1 MGWPLTCGRRRR
13 DRHGIVEGVIE
24 TGGDSSGEGTRRRV
38 YVTGHRNPDLDSIAS
53 AIGYA
58 ELKRRRDPDCEYV
71 PVRLG
76 SVNAQSAW
84 ALERSG
90 ADRPE
95 LMEHVML
102 RVRDVMRERFPV
114 ARYEEPVREVGR
126 TMARDDLDL
135 VPIVGDDGEMV
146 GVMTEREL
154 ARRYVRES
162 RKVSSLVDAPTTIR
176 AIVEVL
182 DAETIVGGE
191 GTVEGRV
198 WVHSIDASRSDSKIS
213 PGDVVV
219 VGNRVNAQRQSL
231 ELGAALLIASNGV
244 TPEPEVLEL
253 ARERGASVAVSPLDS
268 YVSSRMVTLAAP
280 CGAMADREP
289 LTVALDDLL
298 TDVAE
303 QIKDV
308 HYRAAVAL
316 DAERRPIGLITRSD
330 LVSPTPRRVI
340 LVDHAEAA
348 QSVIGVEQA
357 EIVEILDHHHIGSI
371 ETRVPVTATFD
382 PVGSTA
388 TLIVERFRSNGF
400 EPSQPAATMLL
411 CAVMSDTV
419 LLRSPTTT
427 ERDSAVIDYLESTL
441 GIDAM
446 ALGREMFESTSD
458 VSHLSAAEIA
468 ARDAKEYALPS
479 GETVSIAQIETVGRR
494 VLERRV
500 ELLEA
505 IGEIRDRNGHAI
517 AALMVTDILEGS
529 TDLLAC
535 GETAAVERAFGERDG
550 DGVIH
555 LPGVMSRKKQV
566 APVLMSAA

>member
-1 MGWPLTCGRRRR
+1 MA
-13 DRHGIVEGVIE
+13 
-24 TGGDSSGEGTRRRV
+24 DSSSETPRRRV

-58 ELKRRRDPDCEYV
+58 ELKSRQDPSSDYV
-71 PVRLG
+71 AVRLG

-84 ALERSG
+84 ALGRSG
-90 ADRPE
+90 ASKPE

-102 RVRDVMRERFPV
+102 RARDVMRERFPV

-126 TMARDDLDL
+126 TMARDDLDI
-135 VPIVGDDGEMV
+135 VPIVGAEGELL
-146 GVMTEREL
+146 GVMTERAL

-162 RKVSSLVDAPTTIR
+162 RKVSSLVDAPTSVR
-176 AIVEVL
+176 AIVDVL
-182 DAETIVGGE
+182 DADLVEGGE

-198 WVHSIDASRSDSKIS
+198 WVHSIDASRSDSRIS
-213 PGDVVV
+213 AGDVVV
-219 VGNRVNAQRQSL
+219 VGNRADAQRQSL
-231 ELGAALLIASNGV
+231 ELGAALLITSNGV
-244 TPEPEVLEL
+244 PPDPEILEL
-253 ARERGASVAVSPLDS
+253 ARERGAGVAVSPLDS

-280 CGAMADREP
+280 SGAMADREP
-289 LTVALDDLL
+289 LTVGLDDL
-298 TDVAE
+298 VADISDE
-303 QIKDV
+303 IKDV

-316 DAERRPIGLITRSD
+316 DAAGQPVGLITRSD
-330 LVSPTPRRVI
+330 LVSPAPRRVI

-388 TLIVERFRSNGF
+388 TLVVERFRTNGF
-400 EPSQPAATMLL
+400 EPARATATMLL
-411 CAVMSDTV
+411 CAVLSDTV

-427 ERDSAVIDYLESTL
+427 DRDGAVIDYLESLL
-441 GIDAM
+441 GVDAQ

-468 ARDAKEYALPS
+468 ARDSKEYVLPS

-494 VLERRV
+494 VLERRE

-505 IGEIRDRNGHAI
+505 IGQVRERDGHAI
-517 AALMVTDILEGS
+517 AALMVTDILEQS

-535 GETAAVERAFGERDG
+535 GETAGLERAFGERDG